1 VSVNDENPRGIDR
14 RALRTQHL
22 LAEALMSLG
31 AARGLDSFDVAA
43 LVDTAGVARST
54 FYTHFADK
62 DDFLVRSFVNMI
74 ATAEAALAAKHPERD
89 DLLPSQSLFAHIH
102 AAGDFARAV
111 PRSQIYLKQMAAGEA
126 KLRDI
131 AETNLARLKPDWP
144 HERRRDTAIY
154 VAGGFIGLVRW
165 WMESG
170 LKQSPEHMQQAF
182 ARLSRN
188 SLADP

>member
-1 VSVNDENPRGIDR
+1 
-14 RALRTQHL
+14 
-22 LAEALMSLG
+22 MSLG

-43 LVDTAGVARST
+43 LVDTAGVSRST
-54 FYTHFADK
+54 FYAHFADK
-62 DDFLVRSFVNMI
+62 DDFLVRSFVNLI
-74 ATAEAALAAKHPERD
+74 ATAEAALAARRPDRE
-89 DLLPSQSLFAHIH
+89 DLLPSQPLFAHIH

-131 AETNLARLKPDWP
+131 VEANLARLKSDWP
-144 HERRRDTAIY
+144 LERRRDTAIY

-170 LKQSPEHMQQAF
+170 LRQSPEHMQQAF

-188 SLADP
+188 ALADP